1 MKRFDEV
8 LILKTSIAIG
18 IIPSLVLA
26 SDIRPR
32 EGQNISV
39 RHISEKID
47 IVNIAKPTNGTS
59 HNTFLSFD
67 VNGNVVLNNS
77 TQAGNSQLAGKV
89 EANTNLKGE
98 SANLIIAEIQSSKG
112 SSINGAI
119 EVFGQKADLL
129 LANENGFALGDA
141 VFLNTQGV
149 SFVGGRVNGRE
160 VDIKSTGNI
169 VLNGNVFVDGSYFN
183 VIAQSIRFSGGVS
196 SYSGERLDRI
206 NFITGNNIVSLN
218 EMSNPSVRVKRENKT
233 QSGIDGSLMGSMNA
247 GVVKFVATGKGLG
260 VKHSGMI
267 LSPKDIIIESDSG
280 VELNTLKS
288 EGSVKITSKDASS
301 IFLDAKNITI
311 NTQGH
316 TLNRGVMNAKNLEII
331 AGSFENKSDEK
342 SLSELLKL
350 KITDTKPMLNADTL
364 TLSAST
370 LKNQGNL
377 YAGALT
383 LNSREIDN
391 QGEILAE
398 AITINLSSNHLKN
411 QNGQIAA
418 KNELRINAQEDFS
431 IDSGGFYGG
440 KLLAIDALGALNINT
455 ALLSPS
461 SITIRAKSITNN
473 NLLASAGSLTLI
485 AREDII
491 NKGYLYGEGSLSIEQ
506 AKLVDNQSGMHSNGL
521 LQIESNEVRN
531 SGIIFAENININA
544 KEVHNLAKLNG
555 EVSLKLSD
563 KLSGV
568 GSVNYGDTA
577 WKRWVSNLTLSAIPT
592 YENGLY
598 LQTASIQAT
607 KNIAINTKNEGKNLH
622 LRNEGWILAHGDI
635 KLGGVV
641 ENITKT
647 QEIGIEDILRQIK
660 TEGIFNK
667 EFLGKWN
674 TNHISYLSKGEHS
687 LLDILLFM
695 DDKKY
700 KNHQRESAWNALKK
714 IASENKELD
723 EYLTLFLGVDY
734 KSSRFIP
741 TKDKWNYQAKL
752 VFAPKEGAK
761 IVANGQ
767 LDINSPL
774 IKQGISSE
782 LQNSFSLIAS
792 KFNAS
797 NLNKQDIKNTFG
809 SMEFE
814 GLFKKAYQYQG
825 SVLREYVTSSSLI
838 NQEGLYG
845 VDYFLKQWGGSEFAS
860 KFSAIGDNYYE
871 KLYLLKNY
879 AGLLGGLDDEGIKK
893 LLDNGIKYGK
903 QNGVAVGTQLD
914 SDQIKNLGE
923 SMIWYVNVGDKDHI
937 LLAPVVYLS
946 PKSSSTPDF
955 FAQMNANTINLKSNE
970 LESLFGKISSRGEIK
985 AVIEGNLSFYSSVLQ
1000 AQNAS
1005 LIAKNLIFSAQESI
1019 LEDSSK
1025 STIFGSNME
1034 VKNTLSLQAQNNLT
1048 LENTSISGEKNS
1060 SITLSGKNVS
1070 LLNGYSQASTYSYDE
1085 QNGKVLNLI
1094 TQKQDVLASSIFGG
1108 EIKIVAQDFQIKGS
1122 NIEAQNSLSIF
1133 ADNINISSANS
1144 TQREQIYAV
1153 GSGVSNGMQTL
1164 AMSKGDILM
1173 QGSVAS
1179 KLNSKGNLLLKAS
1192 NLGITGSNVEASGT
1206 LNMIANEIAI
1216 NQGNNILDAKENHLS
1231 IVALNYN
1238 NTTTHTLSNL
1248 AVKSKISGG
1257 EINLSAN
1264 EVSLQGVDVNANTLK
1279 IEANTLTLKAAES
1292 NTSKETHGINLGLF
1306 GGANAQILG
1315 IGKGISY
1322 NEGNTTVTTIG
1333 NFSDGIT
1340 LGGIRTEV
1348 FGDAEIGVK
1357 LTILSEKQQTT
1368 NYTQNAL
1375 SANNIIFKAKEFD
1388 LGSSNI
1394 SAKQDLQIE
1403 ADTFKNTQYF
1413 DTSSTQSSKFSIYLR
1428 EKIEGTSQVVALINQ
1443 QGEQIINAANGKD
1456 PNVGI
1461 MIASGVT
1468 GSINIM
1474 SNSLASFSSA
1484 QSIGLQ
1490 TQLKNQSSSKQ
1501 LIGNLSA
1508 GGDVALSAKEG
1519 DLDLRGI
1526 GIQAN
1531 NIKLSAKGSV
1541 YGEAGYESENSKETS
1556 ITLSAE
1562 VNQNVGLSIRDGASV
1577 TFGSAGVASI
1587 SHNKAQQTTSHL
1599 TTWEAKGK
1607 FEIFSGGDINLKGNT
1622 LKANEVALFGSGNLN
1637 ISSTLDTK
1645 QVEKNGVFLLG
1656 SAALGLSSEHLFTG
1670 DGAVTVGINH
1680 NQYAS
1685 TQIAQ
1690 QAGIYTNHFEAKIA
1704 GDMYLGSAIISDQ
1717 SGAGN
1722 IELGGQT
1729 FSKEFVTYEKQDG
1742 ANVRV
1747 NGNTKYGF
1755 GGAIDID
1762 DHINNEFQVQN
1773 ALSGVTI
1780 NSSSNHGINTDTQ
1793 NTLKQIHKDT
1803 WSGGSINLS
1812 TSPTKLQGIKDRVL
1826 KTKQTQEENEG
1837 GDIVYTTRL

>member
-77 TQAGNSQLAGKV
+77 TQAGNSQLAGKI

-129 LANENGFALGDA
+129 LANENGFTLGDA

-196 SYSGERLDRI
+196 SYSGEKLDKI
-206 NFITGNNIVSLN
+206 NFIAGNNIVSLN

-288 EGSVKITSKDASS
+288 EGNVKITSKDASS

-342 SLSELLKL
+342 ALSELLKL

-377 YAGALT
+377 YAGVLT
-383 LNSREIDN
+383 LNGREIDN

-506 AKLVDNQSGMHSNGL
+506 AKLVDNQSGMHSNGV
-521 LQIESNEVRN
+521 LQIESGEVRN

-544 KEVHNLAKLNG
+544 KEVYNLAKLNG

-607 KNIAINTKNEGKNLH
+607 KNIAINTKSEGKNLH
-622 LRNEGWILAHGDI
+622 LRNEGWILAQGDI
-635 KLGGVV
+635 NLGGVV

-647 QEIGIEDILRQIK
+647 QEIGVEDILRQIK
-660 TEGIFNK
+660 TDGIFNK

-695 DDKKY
+695 DDKRY

-752 VFAPKEGAK
+752 VFAPKDGAK

-782 LQNSFSLIAS
+782 IQNSFSLIAS
-792 KFNAS
+792 KFDAS

-923 SMIWYVNVGDKDHI
+923 SMIWYVNIGDKDHI

-946 PKSSSTPDF
+946 PKASSTPDF
-955 FAQMNANTINLKSNE
+955 FAQMSANKINLKSNE
-970 LESLFGKISSRGEIK
+970 LESLFGKISSRGEIN
-985 AVIEGNLSFYSSVLQ
+985 AVIEGNLSFYSSALQ

-1025 STIFGSNME
+1025 STIFGSNVE

-1048 LENTSISGEKNS
+1048 LENASISGEKNS

-1085 QNGKVLNLI
+1085 QNGKVLSLI

-1108 EIKIVAQDFQIKGS
+1108 EIKIVAQDFQTKGS

-1179 KLNSKGNLLLKAS
+1179 KLSSKGNLLLKAS
-1192 NLGITGSNVEASGT
+1192 NLGITGSSVEASGT
-1206 LNMIANEIAI
+1206 LSMIANEIAI

-1264 EVSLQGVDVNANTLK
+1264 EVSLQGVDVSANTLK

-1322 NEGNTTVTTIG
+1322 NEGNTTVTTIS

-1508 GGDVALSAKEG
+1508 GGDIALSAKEG

-1541 YGEAGYESENSKETS
+1541 YGEAGYEGENSKETS

-1607 FEIFSGGDINLKGNT
+1607 FEIFSGGDINLKGNI
-1622 LKANEVALFGSGNLN
+1622 LKANEVALFVNGNLN
-1637 ISSTLDTK
+1637 ISSTLDSK
-1645 QVEKNGVFLLG
+1645 QMEKNGVFLLG

-1685 TQIAQ
+1685 TQITQ
-1690 QAGIYTNHFEAKIA
+1690 QAGIYTNHFEAKVA

-1722 IELGGQT
+1722 INLGGQT

-1812 TSPTKLQGIKDRVL
+1812 TSPTKLKGIKDKVL
-1826 KTKQTQEENEG
+1826 NTKEG
-1837 GDIVYTTRL
+1837 GNESEEIVYTTRL